1 MRNLYALTLLALILA
16 LIPGASA
23 VQADEESI
31 DKAVAAAK
39 AWLELVDRSK
49 YDESWAASA
58 ALFRQAVT
66 QEQWRQKISAA
77 RAPLGKRIFRKLVLT
92 KYETT
97 LPQAPEGEYVVIQFK
112 TIFENESHT
121 LETVTP
127 MKDPDGEWRVSGYF
141 IR

>member
-1 MRNLYALTLLALILA
+1 MRHLYVLTPLALVLA

-23 VQADEESI
+23 VRADEESI
-31 DKAVAAAK
+31 EKAVTAAK
-39 AWLELVDRSK
+39 AWLELVDKSD
-49 YDESWAASA
+49 YDESWETAA

-77 RAPLGKRIFRKLVLT
+77 RAPLGKRVFRKLVLT
-92 KYETT
+92 RYETS
-97 LPQAPEGEYVVIQFK
+97 LPQAPAGEYVIVQFK
-112 TIFENESHT
+112 TIFEEESHT

-127 MKDPDGEWRVSGYF
+127 MKDPDGEWRVSGYY